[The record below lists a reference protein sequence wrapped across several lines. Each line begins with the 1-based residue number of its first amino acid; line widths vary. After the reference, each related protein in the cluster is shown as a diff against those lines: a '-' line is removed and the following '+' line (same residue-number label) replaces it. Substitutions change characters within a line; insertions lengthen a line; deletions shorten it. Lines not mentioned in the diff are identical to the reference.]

1 MTAASSRFALIGAE
15 VFDGRTRHH
24 DQALIVEDGQ
34 ILGLSPARDI
44 PADFTTVDLDG
55 GLLTA
60 GFVDLQVNGGGGVQ
74 LNAKP
79 TAEGIRAIAAA
90 HARHGTTALLPTVIT
105 DDPVV
110 TYGAVTAVRQAI
122 DEGVPGCL
130 GLHMEGP
137 FLSPERKGA
146 HDPAHL
152 RSLNEGEQ
160 LRLTRT
166 GLPHL
171 LVTVAPEVVGPEQIA
186 ALVAAGI
193 TVSIGHSNAG
203 YDEVMAA
210 AAAGA
215 RCVTHL
221 FNAMSPL
228 TSREPGVVG
237 AALASEQLWCSIIAD
252 GHHVHPAT
260 LAAAM
265 RAKRGL
271 PFFLVSDAM
280 ATAGSEKNSFTLN
293 GRKVT
298 RKDGRLTLED
308 GTLAG
313 SDLVMLSAVRFM
325 VETVGV
331 GLEEALRMASLYPAM
346 ALGISTRYGR
356 LMPGR
361 RADILHLGDD
371 LDVRGVWIGGE
382 RVAG

>member
-1 MTAASSRFALIGAE
+1 MTAASSRFALLGAD
-15 VFDGRTRHH
+15 VFDGRARHR
-24 DQALIVEDGQ
+24 DQALMVEDGQ

-44 PADFTTVDLDG
+44 PSGFATVALDG
-55 GLLTA
+55 GLITA
-60 GFVDLQVNGGGGVQ
+60 GFIDLQVNGGGGVQ

-79 TAEGIRAIAAA
+79 TAEAIRTIAAA

-105 DDPVV
+105 DEPVV
-110 TYGAVTAVRQAI
+110 TYGAVTAARQAI
-122 DEGVPGCL
+122 DEGVSACL

-152 RSLNEGEQ
+152 RSLNEGEL

-171 LVTVAPEVVGPEQIA
+171 LLTVAPEIVAPEQIA
-186 ALVAAGI
+186 TLVATGV
-193 TVSIGHSNAG
+193 TVSIGHSNAS
-203 YDEVMAA
+203 YDEAMAA
-210 AAAGA
+210 VAAGA

-237 AALASEQLWCSIIAD
+237 AALASEQLWCGIIAD
-252 GHHVHPAT
+252 GHHVHPVT

-280 ATAGSEKNSFTLN
+280 ATAGSEKNSFQLN

-313 SDLVMLSAVRFM
+313 SDLVMLQAVRFM
-325 VETVGV
+325 VEKVGV
-331 GLEEALRMASLYPAM
+331 ALEEALRMASLYPAM

-361 RADILHLGDD
+361 RADIVHLGHD
-371 LDVRGVWIGGE
+371 LDVRGVWIDGE
-382 RVAG
+382 PVAT